1 MIKNGFKKNFLF
13 FFFLNK
19 FVINYIVIPFN
30 REEKVI
36 NTSLSIEKQ
45 LEYFLEK
52 DNIISTIS
60 FGEEQ
65 KGLELYLSLNE
76 FIFSLSNDA
85 CLKNTNS
92 SYNPLLS
99 KSFKN
104 TTDCID
110 IYINIKKYCR
120 AIEKCTIYNDIY
132 LNNNISIYNLS
143 FIFGVNAYSGKIDNT
158 SKICG
163 NLGLQIFNKN
173 GNQFRNDYFV
183 NSLKQS
189 NIINS
194 YAWSIL
200 YLNNTIEKNDI
211 LNYTNK
217 DYDGLLICGIN
228 ENDYLSIFKTDNI
241 KSIKAGNRGYDIYWD
256 ITNIK
261 ISYIYSNQNKNY
273 ESLDNRLTFNIEI
286 NYIIGSKSF
295 FNSIKE
301 TFFNIPIQ
309 NNICTIIDKLQTM
322 GTHII
327 ICQKEIMKTINEFPK
342 ITFSNDKQDFIFEL
356 TYKDLFI
363 EYNNRILF
371 LIIYNQ
377 YGPDFW
383 SLGKIFMRKYPFIFD
398 YDKKTINFLNIY
410 KIDKS
415 NNDNNTQ
422 ENENNSFWNYLKI
435 IIIIILVIIGII
447 FGILIGKFLWNN
459 NRKKR
464 ANELD
469 DDDFEYINKEENKNE
484 KKNDDSEIK

>member
-1 MIKNGFKKNFLF
+1 MLKNGFKKNILF

-30 REEKVI
+30 REEKKI

-60 FGEEQ
+60 FGEDQ

-104 TTDCID
+104 TTDYID

-309 NNICTIIDKLQTM
+309 NNIYTIIEKLQTM
-322 GTHII
+322 GTYII

-342 ITFSNDKQDFIFEL
+342 ISFANDKQDFIFEL

-484 KKNDDSEIK
+484 KINDDSEKK

>member
-1 MIKNGFKKNFLF
+1 MLKNGFKKNILF

-30 REEKVI
+30 REEKKI

-60 FGEEQ
+60 FGEDQ

-104 TTDCID
+104 TTDYID

-309 NNICTIIDKLQTM
+309 NNICTIIEKLQTM

-342 ITFSNDKQDFIFEL
+342 ISFANDKQDFIFEL

-447 FGILIGKFLWNN
+447 FGIIFGKFLWNN

-484 KKNDDSEIK
+484 KINDDSEKK